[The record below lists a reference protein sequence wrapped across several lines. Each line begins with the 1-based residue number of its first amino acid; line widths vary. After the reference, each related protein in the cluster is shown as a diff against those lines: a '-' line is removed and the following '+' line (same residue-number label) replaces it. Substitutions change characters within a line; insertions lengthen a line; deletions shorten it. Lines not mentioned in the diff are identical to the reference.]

1 MYIKAIKINGEIKIK
16 VLLFGPAG
24 AGKTSL
30 MRTTC
35 LGYNFMK
42 VLDLKPTK
50 GVSRENFIFR
60 GILEL
65 SIWDL
70 GGQERYLERYF
81 SESQRELIFSEVTT
95 AVFMVDSA
103 AVDPEVRDV
112 FDNFLNFLFE
122 FSPKIDQAYVLL
134 NKVDLQESKEDE
146 FYEILTKDLNGKLM
160 EKISFTPVSVK
171 EGSAQHR
178 LIEILDYEIQK
189 NTLSMQRLGKIRH
202 LLDELKVNTLSE
214 YLLFNQPDGLL
225 ISSTFG
231 KIDSKPLQFMKF
243 EIGTLDSNIYS
254 IYQQIMEL
262 QNVPDLS
269 PLSLST
275 VVYESENCWI
285 LVKEVSNGAVLMAVT
300 RNKESE
306 VFSSVMNALTGETFE
321 NLKIY
326 LNSSEF

>member
-1 MYIKAIKINGEIKIK
+1 MKI
-16 VLLFGPAG
+16 LLFGPQN

-42 VLDLKPTK
+42 VLNLKPTK

-81 SESQRELIFSEVTT
+81 SESQRELIFSEVTA

-103 AVDPEVRDV
+103 LVDTGVRDI
-112 FDNFLNFLFE
+112 FNNFLKYLFE
-122 FSPKIDQAYVLL
+122 FSPEIDQAYVLL
-134 NKVDLQESKEDE
+134 NKIDLQESKEDE
-146 FYEILTKDLNGKLM
+146 YYEILSKGLNGEFLD
-160 EKISFTPVSVK
+160 KISFTPVSVK

-178 LIEILDYEIQK
+178 LIEILDFEIQK
-189 NTLSMQRLGKIRH
+189 STLSLQRLGKIRH
-202 LLDELKVNTLSE
+202 LLDELKINTLSE

-225 ISSTFG
+225 ITSTFG
-231 KIDSKPLQFMKF
+231 KFESKPLQFMKF
-243 EIGTLDSNIYS
+243 EIGTLDSNIYN
-254 IYQQIMEL
+254 IYQQIMEF
-262 QNVPDLS
+262 QSITNLS
-269 PLSLST
+269 PLKLST
-275 VVYESENCWI
+275 VVYESEDCWI
-285 LVKEVSNGAVLMAVT
+285 LVKEVINGAVLMAVT
-300 RNKESE
+300 RSKRPE
-306 VFSSVMNALTGETFE
+306 VFSGVLGALNGEAFN

-326 LNSSEF
+326 LKSSEF

>member
-1 MYIKAIKINGEIKIK
+1 MKI
-16 VLLFGPAG
+16 LLFGPAG

-42 VLDLKPTK
+42 VLNLKPTK

-60 GILEL
+60 GIMEL
-65 SIWDL
+65 NVWDL

-81 SESQRELIFSEVTT
+81 SESQRELIFSEATT

-103 AVDPEVRDV
+103 VVDPEVREI
-112 FDNFLNFLFE
+112 FDKFLKFIFE
-122 FSPKIDQAYVLL
+122 FSPKIEMIYVLL
-134 NKVDLQESKEDE
+134 NKIDLQESKEDE
-146 FYEILTKDLNGKLM
+146 FYEILTKDMNDGLLKKL
-160 EKISFTPVSVK
+160 SFTPVSVK

-202 LLDELKVNTLSE
+202 LLDELKINTLSE

-231 KIDSKPLQFMKF
+231 KFESKPLKFMKF
-243 EIGTLDSNIYS
+243 EIGTLDSNIYN

-262 QNVPDLS
+262 QSISNLS

-275 VVYESENCWI
+275 IVYESENCWI

-300 RNKESE
+300 RNKQPE
-306 VFSSVMNALTGETFE
+306 VFSNVMNALTSDVFN
-321 NLKIY
+321 NLKFY
-326 LNSSEF
+326 LKSSEF

>member
-1 MYIKAIKINGEIKIK
+1 MKI
-16 VLLFGPAG
+16 LLFGPAG

-42 VLDLKPTK
+42 VLNLKPTK

-60 GILEL
+60 GIMEL
-65 SIWDL
+65 NVWDL
-70 GGQERYLERYF
+70 GGQERYMERYF
-81 SESQRELIFSEVTT
+81 SESQRELIFSEATT

-103 AVDPEVRDV
+103 AVDPDVREI
-112 FDNFLNFLFE
+112 FDKFMKFILE
-122 FSPKIDQAYVLL
+122 YSPKIDMIYVLL
-134 NKVDLQESKEDE
+134 NKIDLQESKEDE
-146 FYEILTKDLNGKLM
+146 YYEILSKGLNGGLLEKLA
-160 EKISFTPVSVK
+160 FTPVSVK

-202 LLDELKVNTLSE
+202 LLDELKLNTLSE

-231 KIDSKPLQFMKF
+231 KFEAKPLKFMKF
-243 EIGTLDSNIYS
+243 EIGTLDSNIYT

-262 QNVPDLS
+262 QNISNLS

-275 VVYESENCWI
+275 IVYESESCWI

-300 RNKESE
+300 RNKQPE
-306 VFSSVMNALTGETFE
+306 VFTSVMKALNGDSFT
-321 NLKIY
+321 NLKLY
-326 LNSSEF
+326 LKSSEY

>member
-1 MYIKAIKINGEIKIK
+1 MK
-16 VLLFGPAG
+16 VLLFGPAN

-81 SESQRELIFSEVTT
+81 SESSRELIFSEVTT

-103 AVDPEVRDV
+103 AVDPRVRNI
-112 FDNFLNFLFE
+112 FDNFLKYLFE
-122 FSPKIDQAYVLL
+122 FSPKVDQAYVLL
-134 NKVDLQESKEDE
+134 NKTDLQESKEDE
-146 FYEILTKDLNGKLM
+146 YYEILSKGLNGEFG

-189 NTLSMQRLGKIRH
+189 NTLSMQRIGKIRH
-202 LLDELKVNTLSE
+202 LLDELKINTLSE

-225 ISSTFG
+225 ITSTFG
-231 KIDSKPLQFMKF
+231 KFESKPLQFMKF
-243 EIGTLDSNIYS
+243 EIGTLDSNIYN
-254 IYQQIMEL
+254 IYQQIMGL
-262 QNVPDLS
+262 QKISNLS
-269 PLSLST
+269 PLKLSI
-275 VVYESENCWI
+275 VVYESDNCWI
-285 LVKEVSNGAVLMAVT
+285 LVKEVINGAVLMTVT
-300 RNKESE
+300 RNKQRE
-306 VFSSVMNALTGETFE
+306 VFASVMNALTGEIFE
-321 NLKIY
+321 NLKFY
-326 LNSSEF
+326 LKSSEF

>member
-1 MYIKAIKINGEIKIK
+1 MKT
-16 VLLFGPAG
+16 LLFGPAN

-42 VLDLKPTK
+42 VLNLKPTK

-103 AVDPEVRDV
+103 LVDAGVRDI
-112 FDNFLNFLFE
+112 FDNFLKYLFE
-122 FSPKIDQAYVLL
+122 FSPEIDQVYVLL
-134 NKVDLQESKEDE
+134 NKIDLQESKEDE
-146 FYEILTKDLNGKLM
+146 YYEILSKGLNG
-160 EKISFTPVSVK
+160 EFFDKISFTPVSVK

-178 LIEILDYEIQK
+178 LIEILDFEVQK
-189 NTLSMQRLGKIRH
+189 NTLSLQRLGKIRH
-202 LLDELKVNTLSE
+202 LLDDLKINTISE

-225 ISSTFG
+225 ITSTFG
-231 KIDSKPLQFMKF
+231 KFESKPLQFMKF
-243 EIGTLDSNIYS
+243 EIGTLDSNIYN
-254 IYQQIMEL
+254 IYQQIMEF
-262 QNVPDLS
+262 QSITNLS
-269 PLSLST
+269 PLKLST
-275 VVYESENCWI
+275 VVYESEDCWI
-285 LVKEVSNGAVLMAVT
+285 LVKEVINGAVLMAVT
-300 RNKESE
+300 RNKRPE
-306 VFSSVMNALTGETFE
+306 VFSGVLGALNGEAFN

-326 LNSSEF
+326 LKSSGF